1 MEIASD
7 NVLLSQLF
15 FFLIYR

>member
-15 FFLIYR
+15 FFNL